1 MQSGAIL
8 LDGIDVRDLQQGSL
22 RGAVAVVPQVSS
34 WVHVHQRCHM
44 QCFEAEAPL
53 QLVGDMQTAYLLL
66 MRVRRTQCFLQTL

>member
-1 MQSGAIL
+1 M
-8 LDGIDVRDLQQGSL
+8 
-22 RGAVAVVPQVSS
+22 VPQVSS